1 MEAFLAHV
9 FVGLMLGIVAGMF
22 LSILDKVIESRSN
35 MVLAAVLVGI
45 SLVYIS
51 NFLDSILFGG

>member
-9 FVGLMLGIVAGMF
+9 FVGLMLGIVTGIF
-22 LSILDKVIESRSN
+22 LGILDKVIESRSN

-51 NFLDSILFGG
+51 NFLDSFIFGG

>member
-9 FVGLMLGIVAGMF
+9 FVGLMLGIVTGIF
-22 LSILDKVIESRSN
+22 LGILDKVIESRSN

>member
-1 MEAFLAHV
+1 MEVFLAHV
-9 FVGLMLGIVAGMF
+9 FVGLMLGIVTGIF
-22 LSILDKVIESRSN
+22 LGILDKVIESRSN